1 MTRTFLWIEIALPL
15 LASMVFSQSL
25 VPDPPGGERFQKKN
39 EPYCMDRE
47 LCNAFKQLYFSS
59 PTTGYV
65 VDDWHVFRTTNGGAT
80 WVPVLGPSS
89 GHSRSGGEI
98 FFVNDSTFFVFSD
111 PPLRTTDGGTTF
123 TTLSNIAPSHRAKG
137 ATDRVSLSF
146 FLDVQHGWGTGTD
159 AVVATTDG
167 AQTWQTFDMRSG
179 VEPPAQ
185 VWMFDESQGLG
196 MAFRRLLRTEDGGQ
210 KWKVLPNTPALDRVR
225 CGRNGFCVGM
235 KSRDSL
241 AHISTD
247 QGRTWQAT
255 QPGIDPE
262 RDSVHGVHVIA
273 AGGAAIVGSHRA
285 PGAVLRNFDIR
296 TPLPTVSTTP
306 APPHAFLLR
315 WDGSTWQ
322 RTDYPDIGT
331 LRTVFYVTASDV
343 WASADLN
350 GLLHSTD
357 GAQTWTFVPDY
368 YRQAAALTP
377 APTPLFIVTP
387 PPTP

>member
-1 MTRTFLWIEIALPL
+1 MNRTHIWIGIGISL
-15 LASMVFSQSL
+15 LALEALAESL
-25 VPDPPGGERFQKKN
+25 VPNPPGGDPFPKKN
-39 EPYCMDRE
+39 EPYCMNRE
-47 LCNAFKQLYFSS
+47 LCNPFLQLYFSS

-80 WVPVLGPSS
+80 WVPVLGPGS
-89 GHSRSGGEI
+89 GHSRSGGQI

-123 TTLSNIAPSHRAKG
+123 TTLSNVAPSHRAKG

-146 FLDVQHGWGTGTD
+146 FLDAQHGWGTGAD
-159 AVVATTDG
+159 AVVTTTDG
-167 AQTWQTFDMRSG
+167 GQTWQTFDMSSG

-196 MAFRRLLRTEDGGQ
+196 MALRRLLRTEDGGQ
-210 KWKVLPNTPALDRVR
+210 RWKVLPNTPALDRVR

-262 RDSVHGVHVIA
+262 RDSIHGVHVIA
-273 AGGAAIVGSHRA
+273 AGGAAIACSHQE
-285 PGAVLRNFDIR
+285 PGAVLRDFDIR
-296 TPLPTVSTTP
+296 TPLPPQPTQ

-315 WDGSTWQ
+315 WDGSAWQ

-331 LRTVFYVTASDV
+331 LWTVFYVTASDV

-357 GAQTWTFVPDY
+357 GGQTWTFVPDY
-368 YRQAAALTP
+368 YRQIAALTPSPTPFVFPTP
-377 APTPLFIVTP
+377 APTP
-387 PPTP
+387 